1 MKFTIDNRTPVYL
14 QVVEYFKEQIAS
26 GQLKKGEEMP
36 SRRELA
42 ATLKINPNTVQRAYK
57 EMEEA
62 GLIYTD
68 GNVPSKVTEDEQIIK
83 QVREQ
88 LLTEALEQFVTTAKN
103 LHISFD
109 DLLPLL
115 KRQYEQ
121 LTTQGEKGKPSTRGR
136 NDTKMIRG
144 DKR

>member
-68 GNVPSKVTEDEQIIK
+68 VNVDSKVNEDEQMNK

-88 LLTEALEQFVTTAKN
+88 ILTEALEQFVTTANN
-103 LHISFD
+103 LLNSVHA
-109 DLLPLL
+109 LV
-115 KRQYEQ
+115 Q
-121 LTTQGEKGKPSTRGR
+121 LTYRHSVLLLSQAK
-136 NDTKMIRG
+136 
-144 DKR
+144 